1 MSEKIEHSPKMKNL
15 IELAAELDD
24 LAHVGALLGWDQQTN
39 MPPGG
44 AEERGMQL
52 AALGRIMHEK
62 FTSDEV
68 GQLIADLEKEVG
80 DLTAETDEARSVKG
94 AKREYEKQTKV
105 PLPLLMETIQTTTM
119 AHEAWVESKTKSD
132 FRIFK
137 PQLEKI
143 VDLKKQYAALFEPYD
158 HIYDPLLDDFEP
170 GMKTAEVKEIFNR
183 LRPQQVELIRAIS
196 EKEPP
201 DDSFL
206 KQHYD
211 EERQEIIGR
220 YIITRFGY
228 DWNRG
233 RLDIAVH
240 PFTTSFGQGD
250 VRITTRYL
258 DDDAGSAL
266 FSTMHE
272 AGHAMYE
279 QGIPSKYRRH
289 PLSGSA
295 SLAIHESQSR
305 LWENLVGRSKEFWT
319 FLYPSL
325 QMLFPEYLDN
335 LSMEDFYRGINKVQ
349 PSFIRVEADEA
360 TYNMHIMLR
369 LEIEIGLMEGTMDV
383 ADLPEIWNSK
393 MKEYLGITPPNDA
406 LGVLQDIHWSGGSI
420 GYFPTYAL
428 GNLASV
434 QLWDKMLESNPN
446 IPDEVAQGKFDTI
459 LGWMRENV
467 HQYGSKYEPQ
477 EIMLKAT
484 GSKITPEPYIDY
496 LNKKYSEIYN
506 L

>member
-1 MSEKIEHSPKMKNL
+1 MSEQTEYSSKMKQL
-15 IELAAELDD
+15 FELAAELDD
-24 LAHVGALLGWDQQTN
+24 LGHIGALLGWDQQTN
-39 MPPGG
+39 MPSGG
-44 AEERGMQL
+44 AEERGLQSS
-52 AALGRIMHEK
+52 AIGRIMHEK

-68 GQLIADLEKEVG
+68 GKLIADLEEEVG
-80 DLTAETDEARSVKG
+80 DLNAETDEARSVKV
-94 AKREYEKQTKV
+94 AKRQYDKQTKV

-119 AHEAWVESKTKSD
+119 AHEAWVEAKTKSD
-132 FRIFK
+132 FTIFK
-137 PQLEKI
+137 PHLEKI
-143 VDLKKQYAALFEPYD
+143 VDLRKQYAALFKPYD
-158 HIYDPLLDDFEP
+158 HVYDPLLDDFEP
-170 GMKTAEVKEIFNR
+170 GMKTAEVKEIFNK
-183 LRPQQVELIRAIS
+183 LRPKQVELIQAIA

-201 DDSFL
+201 GNSFL

-220 YIITRFGY
+220 YVITRFGY

-233 RLDIAVH
+233 RLDLAAH

-279 QGIPSKYRRH
+279 QGVPSKYRRH
-289 PLSGSA
+289 PLSGAA

-305 LWENLVGRSKEFWT
+305 LWENLIGRSKEFWS
-319 FLYPSL
+319 FLYPSM
-325 QMLFPEYLDN
+325 QMLFPQYLGDI
-335 LSMEDFYRGINKVQ
+335 SMEDFYRGINKVE

-369 LEIEIGLMEGTMDV
+369 LEIEIGLMEGSIEV

-393 MKEYLGITPPNDA
+393 MEEYLGITPPNDA
-406 LGVLQDIHWSGGSI
+406 VGVLQDVHWSSGMI

-434 QLWDKMLESNPN
+434 QLWDKLLESNPN
-446 IPDEVAQGKFDTI
+446 IPDEIAQGKFDSV
-459 LGWMRENV
+459 LWWMRENV
-467 HQYGSKYEPQ
+467 HQYGIKFEPQ

-484 GSKITPEPYIDY
+484 GSKITPEPYIKY
-496 LNKKYSEIYN
+496 LNEKYSDIYN